1 MDSLP
6 TTQRPDQIL
15 AGIADKVAFELRRPW
30 RVEELH
36 AKALEA
42 YRTVEPSS
50 AALGL
55 PRAQVYKRMLQR
67 IYEDVTRAGQ
77 EMETLPPDEEKP
89 APERIEAA
97 LGTFTS
103 EQWESLLKGF
113 GQVEVEALLSFIHQD
128 ADRLKKKLGTR
139 EVGRIEESASL
150 RENVLWVENNRST
163 LVAITDPYWAVSW
176 EEDYRLANTA
186 DDVRPAKGRS
196 LDEESRPPDTARR
209 LSKVDEQTGR
219 EMKVTPY
226 AVVQWRER
234 AKEVPFEQYV
244 AEVGADDEVKRGVAF
259 IDYWAMIRNT
269 TAYKKYLDARKHRE
283 K

>member
-1 MDSLP
+1 MDSIPP
-6 TTQRPDQIL
+6 TKL
-15 AGIADKVAFELRRPW
+15 ARIAHDVAFELRLPW
-30 RVEELH
+30 RIEELR

-42 YRTVEPSS
+42 YPTAKRR
-50 AALGL
+50 AATSGL
-55 PRAQVYKRMLQR
+55 PPSQTDGQIRRLLYGQVKKAGERMEALPFGEKR
-67 IYEDVTRAGQ
+67 
-77 EMETLPPDEEKP
+77 P

-103 EQWESLLKGF
+103 EQWESLLEGF

-128 ADRLKKKLGTR
+128 ADRLKKKLGTT
-139 EVGRIEESASL
+139 EVGRIEERASL

-163 LVAITDPYWAVSW
+163 LEAITDPYWAVSW

-196 LDEESRPPDTARR
+196 LDEERRPPDTARR
-209 LSKVDEQTGR
+209 LSKRDEQTGL
-219 EMKVTPY
+219 EMEVTAYKVK
-226 AVVQWRER
+226 QWRNR
-234 AKEVPFEQYV
+234 AEELPFEQYV
-244 AEVGADDEVKRGVAF
+244 ADVGADDEVKRGAAF

-269 TAYKKYLDARKHRE
+269 AAYKKYLDAHKHQE